1 MTSTPG
7 PAEQA
12 PAAPDAQPVLTIGQA
27 AGRTGLSV
35 HALRFYEREGLLA
48 TPVYRDSGG
57 RRVYSE
63 WDLEWLELC
72 IKLRES
78 GMPLTAI
85 RRYAELVRQGEGNET
100 DRLGLLRQHQ
110 ERITAQLTALRAGL
124 DVIDFK
130 VALYEERLA
139 RGSAR
144 DPLYTPP
151 ALEPRAGDMMTSGP
165 GQD

>member
-1 MTSTPG
+1 MSEVAQ
-7 PAEQA
+7 AEVAGQ
-12 PAAPDAQPVLTIGQA
+12 APDARPVLSIGQVS
-27 AGRTGLSV
+27 GRTGLSV

-78 GMPLTAI
+78 GMPLVAI
-85 RRYAELVRQGEGNET
+85 RRYAELVREGEGNEK
-100 DRLGLLRQHQ
+100 DRLGLLREHQ
-110 ERITAQLTALRAGL
+110 DRIEAQVTALHACL
-124 DVIDFK
+124 EVISFK
-130 VALYEERLA
+130 VRLYEERLA
-139 RGSAR
+139 RGTWR

-151 ALEPRAGDMMTSGP
+151 AAVEAGAEAQT
-165 GQD
+165 